1 MTFDWLFL
9 ILSQLRRRHRLPCV
23 FPPKKLRN
31 NSLKVLEARRLALEQ
46 YLQAFVK
53 HCQRSYRPL
62 PQVLLDFLQ
71 VSLHVPKISSEPAAI
86 IINGGGSNDNPP
98 SQHRSIVGFASKE
111 PFLIESAHALHNSPT
126 GLPDIVTQATLQCFY
141 S

>member
-1 MTFDWLFL
+1 M
-9 ILSQLRRRHRLPCV
+9 
-23 FPPKKLRN
+23 
-31 NSLKVLEARRLALEQ
+31 KVLEARRLALEQ

-53 HCQRSYRPL
+53 HCQRSYKPL

-71 VSLHVPKISSEPAAI
+71 VSSHVPKISSGPAI
-86 IINGGGSNDNPP
+86 ILNGTSNENPP